1 MIRRNYEIA
10 AGRPLDLEYGGGG
23 FITAVDGKSI
33 SFANEKEEV
42 RQHLQGYAL
51 RWRSVIK
58 QNGKYFYFLPHS
70 IKNPMLGDPKRL
82 LFDHQEA
89 TIYATTQTG
98 LELYCDD
105 NGLAMR
111 LVVGNDS
118 KRRKAF
124 ETVKNGERT
133 ALSVGVIM
141 HGDEYVQVA
150 DGNRV
155 RVVRSATLEEISLV
169 AEGACRQAFCGL
181 INAEDARSLEQDA
194 SSFQI
199 MRDGAAHRFKKALEA
214 VLEAV
219 RNDRR

>member
-10 AGRPLDLEYGGGG
+10 AGRPLDLEYGVGG
-23 FITAVDGKSI
+23 FVTAVDGKSI

-51 RWRSVIK
+51 RWRSVIE
-58 QNGKYFYFLPHS
+58 QGGRYFYFMPNS
-70 IKNPMLGDPKRL
+70 IKNPMWGEPKRL
-82 LFDHQEA
+82 LFDHQEG
-89 TIYATTQTG
+89 TVYATTQTG

-111 LVVGNDS
+111 LVVGSDDMS
-118 KRRKAF
+118 RKAF

-169 AEGACRQAFCGL
+169 AAGACQQAFCGL
-181 INAEDARSLEQDA
+181 IDAEDARSLEQDA
-194 SSFQI
+194 NSFQI
-199 MRDGAAHRFKKALEA
+199 MTDGAAYRFQKALAA

-219 RNDRR
+219 RNERR